1 MKLTK
6 KQLNLLRM
14 VLDEQIIK
22 TKENCDVIISHK
34 DSSLEDY
41 EVMID
46 MLKDLRYIRETFEG
60 DINV

>member
-14 VLDEQIIK
+14 VLDEQIGR
-22 TKENCDVIISHK
+22 TKKSCDVIMSNK

-41 EVMID
+41 EDMID

>member
-6 KQLNLLRM
+6 KQLNLLQM
-14 VLDEQIIK
+14 VLEEQIAK
-22 TKENCDVIISHK
+22 TKETCDVIMSHK

-41 EVMID
+41 EDMID